1 MRQVK
6 TVFLINDEHYTSEGY
21 GQDAVSAILQK
32 FPTDQVFLVGFLVDN
47 QFVTFKNF

>member
-21 GQDAVSAILQK
+21 GQDAASAILNK
-32 FPTDQVFLVGFLVDN
+32 FPNDRVLLIGFLVDD
-47 QFVTFKNF
+47 QFVTVKNF